1 LEKEREM
8 SGYACLF
15 KVTEDQ
21 NYAEA
26 GEQAWLQT
34 PVELGL
40 IFTIF
45 LLSSSPLF
53 QSRHAQCKSLPYSF
67 MRRKMQMIFRYAIKN
82 WIICLVMKV
91 KELQINLINVEDI
104 CIISALSK

>member
-1 LEKEREM
+1 M

-26 GEQAWLQT
+26 GEQS

-82 WIICLVMKV
+82 
-91 KELQINLINVEDI
+91 
-104 CIISALSK
+104 

>member
-1 LEKEREM
+1 M

-15 KVTEDQ
+15 KVIEDQ

-26 GEQAWLQT
+26 GERAWLQT

-45 LLSSSPLF
+45 LLHHHRHYFSHVMHSAKHCP
-53 QSRHAQCKSLPYSF
+53 SRL
-67 MRRKMQMIFRYAIKN
+67 
-82 WIICLVMKV
+82 
-91 KELQINLINVEDI
+91 
-104 CIISALSK
+104 